1 MRSLDIDC
9 KISAY
14 CAINPSEDIDKIR
27 TAVSNVLIDMDEKI
41 VGNSLIANS
50 NNYESLSKIYEIIR
64 AKNIK
69 KVYRRNL
76 RQNIVDDSTWFYLN
90 KQAAFANVIALCD
103 EDNQSPLGPIKIVLQ
118 SKNIRDVIDWFVP
131 YEETIVDKN

>member
-1 MRSLDIDC
+1 MRSLDVDC

-14 CAINPSEDIDKIR
+14 CAINPSEDINKIR
-27 TAVSNVLIDMDEKI
+27 TAVSNVLIDMNEKI

-118 SKNIRDVIDWFVP
+118 SKNIRDVIDWLVP
-131 YEETIVDKN
+131 YEE

>member
-14 CAINPSEDIDKIR
+14 CAINPSEDINKIR
-27 TAVSNVLIDMDEKI
+27 TAVSNVLIDMNEKI

-103 EDNQSPLGPIKIVLQ
+103 EDNQSPLGPIKIVIQ

-131 YEETIVDKN
+131 YEE

>member
-1 MRSLDIDC
+1 MISLDVDC

-103 EDNQSPLGPIKIVLQ
+103 EDDLSPLGPIKIVLQ
-118 SKNIRDVIDWFVP
+118 SKNIRDVVDWLVP
-131 YEETIVDKN
+131 YEE

>member
-1 MRSLDIDC
+1 MRALDIDC

-64 AKNIK
+64 VKNIK
-69 KVYRRNL
+69 KAYRRNL

-103 EDNQSPLGPIKIVLQ
+103 EDNQSPLGPIKIVIQ

-131 YEETIVDKN
+131 YEE

>member
-27 TAVSNVLIDMDEKI
+27 TAVSNILIDMDEKI

-118 SKNIRDVIDWFVP
+118 SKNIRDVIDWLVP
-131 YEETIVDKN
+131 YEE

>member
-1 MRSLDIDC
+1 LRSLDVDC

-131 YEETIVDKN
+131 YEE

>member
-1 MRSLDIDC
+1 MRSLDVDC

-64 AKNIK
+64 TKNIK

-131 YEETIVDKN
+131 YEE

>member
-1 MRSLDIDC
+1 MRALDTDC

-27 TAVSNVLIDMDEKI
+27 TSMSNVLIDMNERI
-41 VGNSLIANS
+41 AGNSLIANS
-50 NNYESLSKIYEIIR
+50 NNYESLSKIYEIVR
-64 AKNIK
+64 AKNITK
-69 KVYRRNL
+69 AYRRNL

-118 SKNIRDVIDWFVP
+118 SKNIRDVIDWLVP
-131 YEETIVDKN
+131 YEE

>member
-1 MRSLDIDC
+1 LRSLDIDC

-14 CAINPSEDIDKIR
+14 CAINPSEDINKIR

-118 SKNIRDVIDWFVP
+118 SKNIRDVIDWLVP
-131 YEETIVDKN
+131 YEE

>member
-1 MRSLDIDC
+1 MRSLDVDC

-14 CAINPSEDIDKIR
+14 CAVNPSEDINKIR
-27 TAVSNVLIDMDEKI
+27 TAVSNVLIDMNEKI

-118 SKNIRDVIDWFVP
+118 SKNIRDVIDWLVP
-131 YEETIVDKN
+131 YEE

>member
-1 MRSLDIDC
+1 LRALDTDC

-27 TAVSNVLIDMDEKI
+27 TAVSNVLIDMNERI
-41 VGNSLIANS
+41 AGNSLITNS
-50 NNYESLSKIYEIIR
+50 NNYESLSKIYEIVR
-64 AKNIK
+64 AKNITK
-69 KVYRRNL
+69 AYRRNL

-131 YEETIVDKN
+131 YEE

>member
-1 MRSLDIDC
+1 MRALDTDC

-27 TAVSNVLIDMDEKI
+27 TAVSNVLIDMNERI
-41 VGNSLIANS
+41 AGNSVIANS
-50 NNYESLSKIYEIIR
+50 NNYESLSKIYEIVR
-64 AKNIK
+64 AKNITK
-69 KVYRRNL
+69 AYRRNL

-118 SKNIRDVIDWFVP
+118 SKNIRDVVDWLVP
-131 YEETIVDKN
+131 YEE

>member
-1 MRSLDIDC
+1 LRSLDIDC
-9 KISAY
+9 KTSAY

-50 NNYESLSKIYEIIR
+50 NNYESLSKIYEIVR

-118 SKNIRDVIDWFVP
+118 SKNIRDVIDWLVP
-131 YEETIVDKN
+131 YEE

>member
-50 NNYESLSKIYEIIR
+50 NNYESLSKIYEIVR

-103 EDNQSPLGPIKIVLQ
+103 EDNQSPLGPIKIVIQ

-131 YEETIVDKN
+131 YEE

>member
-1 MRSLDIDC
+1 MRVLDTDC

-27 TAVSNVLIDMDEKI
+27 TAVSNVLIDMNERI
-41 VGNSLIANS
+41 AGNSLITNS
-50 NNYESLSKIYEIIR
+50 NNYESLSKIYEIVR
-64 AKNIK
+64 AKNITK
-69 KVYRRNL
+69 AYRRNL

-90 KQAAFANVIALCD
+90 KQAAFANVVALCD

-118 SKNIRDVIDWFVP
+118 SKNIRDVIDWLVP
-131 YEETIVDKN
+131 YEE

>member
-1 MRSLDIDC
+1 LRSLDADC

-14 CAINPSEDIDKIR
+14 CAINPSEDIDKVR
-27 TAVSNVLIDMDEKI
+27 TAVSNVLIDMNEKI
-41 VGNSLIANS
+41 VGNSLIVNS

-118 SKNIRDVIDWFVP
+118 SKNIRDVIDWLVP
-131 YEETIVDKN
+131 YEE

>member
-1 MRSLDIDC
+1 MRALDTDC

-27 TAVSNVLIDMDEKI
+27 TAVSNVLIDMNERI
-41 VGNSLIANS
+41 AGNSLIANS

-64 AKNIK
+64 AKNITK
-69 KVYRRNL
+69 AYRRNL

-118 SKNIRDVIDWFVP
+118 SKNIRDVIDWLVP
-131 YEETIVDKN
+131 YEE

>member
-64 AKNIK
+64 AKTIK
-69 KVYRRNL
+69 KVYRRKL

-103 EDNQSPLGPIKIVLQ
+103 EDNQSPLGPIKIVIQ

-131 YEETIVDKN
+131 YEE

>member
-50 NNYESLSKIYEIIR
+50 NNYESLSKIYEIVR
-64 AKNIK
+64 TKNIK

-118 SKNIRDVIDWFVP
+118 SKNIRDVIAWFVP
-131 YEETIVDKN
+131 YEE

>member
-27 TAVSNVLIDMDEKI
+27 TAVSNVLIDMDKKI

-118 SKNIRDVIDWFVP
+118 SKDIRDVIDCLVP
-131 YEETIVDKN
+131 YEE

>member
-64 AKNIK
+64 TKNIK

-131 YEETIVDKN
+131 YEE

>member
-50 NNYESLSKIYEIIR
+50 NNYESLSKIYEIVR
-64 AKNIK
+64 AKNITK
-69 KVYRRNL
+69 AYRRNL

-103 EDNQSPLGPIKIVLQ
+103 EDNQSPLGPIKIVIQ

-131 YEETIVDKN
+131 YEE

>member
-1 MRSLDIDC
+1 MRSLDVDC

-14 CAINPSEDIDKIR
+14 CTINPSEDINKIR

-131 YEETIVDKN
+131 YEE

>member
-9 KISAY
+9 KTSAY

-64 AKNIK
+64 VKNIK
-69 KVYRRNL
+69 KAYRRNL

-118 SKNIRDVIDWFVP
+118 SKNIRDVIDWLVP
-131 YEETIVDKN
+131 YEE

>member
-1 MRSLDIDC
+1 MRALDTDC

-27 TAVSNVLIDMDEKI
+27 TAVSNVLIDMNERI
-41 VGNSLIANS
+41 AGNSVIANS
-50 NNYESLSKIYEIIR
+50 NNYESLSKIYEIVR
-64 AKNIK
+64 AKNITK
-69 KVYRRNL
+69 AYRRNL

-131 YEETIVDKN
+131 YEE

>member
-69 KVYRRNL
+69 KAYRRNL

-103 EDNQSPLGPIKIVLQ
+103 EDNQSPLGPIKIVIQ

-131 YEETIVDKN
+131 YEE

>member
-1 MRSLDIDC
+1 LRSLDVDC

-14 CAINPSEDIDKIR
+14 CAINPSEDINKIR
-27 TAVSNVLIDMDEKI
+27 TAVSNVLIDMNEKI

-103 EDNQSPLGPIKIVLQ
+103 EDNQSPLGPIKIVIQ

-131 YEETIVDKN
+131 YEE

>member
-64 AKNIK
+64 VKNIK
-69 KVYRRNL
+69 KAYRRNL

-131 YEETIVDKN
+131 YEE

>member
-1 MRSLDIDC
+1 MRALDTDC

-27 TAVSNVLIDMDEKI
+27 TAVSNVLIDMNERI
-41 VGNSLIANS
+41 AGNSLITNS
-50 NNYESLSKIYEIIR
+50 NNYESLSKIYEIVR
-64 AKNIK
+64 AKNITK
-69 KVYRRNL
+69 AYRRNL
-76 RQNIVDDSTWFYLN
+76 RQNMADDSTWFYLN

-118 SKNIRDVIDWFVP
+118 SKNIRDVIDWLVP
-131 YEETIVDKN
+131 YEE